1 MSEVLAYLK
10 GTNSHKIIDSQ
21 AINITH
27 IQDFMFLK
35 LIIEISPILNSDC
48 KLDCLNK
55 EIKSYEGQS
64 FANVMGLCFNNEMY
78 FQMSKGLIHPDI
90 LEMIS
95 NLNVVAGGI
104 MVAPTMYIKQI
115 WDQDPDFKFYYNQ
128 IISGLHDS
136 LVSENLETKN

>member
-1 MSEVLAYLK
+1 M
-10 GTNSHKIIDSQ
+10 
-21 AINITH
+21 
-27 IQDFMFLK
+27 LK

-78 FQMSKGLIHPDI
+78 FQMSKSLIHPDI

-115 WDQDPDFKFYYNQ
+115 WD
-128 IISGLHDS
+128 
-136 LVSENLETKN
+136 

>member
-1 MSEVLAYLK
+1 
-10 GTNSHKIIDSQ
+10 
-21 AINITH
+21 
-27 IQDFMFLK
+27 
-35 LIIEISPILNSDC
+35 
-48 KLDCLNK
+48 
-55 EIKSYEGQS
+55 
-64 FANVMGLCFNNEMY
+64 MGLCFNNEMY

-136 LVSENLETKN
+136 LVSESLESKNQELKSFYDSNGINYQNHTKMQKESIKKWGIKEI